1 MLTFNNNFMDLDGY
15 RRPFG
20 VATQSSSCAILALTP
35 SPAEPPIDSH
45 PARRAALHAIRSVMY
60 HLLYAA
66 RELPARLSFI
76 NPCIVYRGGV
86 LYKYHNQF
94 H

>member
-1 MLTFNNNFMDLDGY
+1 MLTFNSLGLTRY
-15 RRPFG
+15 RAPFG
-20 VATQSSSCAILALTP
+20 AASQVSPCAILALTP

-45 PARRAALHAIRSVMY
+45 PARRAALHAIGSVMY

-66 RELPARLSFI
+66 RELPARLLFI